1 LKNIALY
8 TLTRYQQL
16 ILHLVIGVA
25 VSRFRVLAQLYLVS
39 IIFYFIFKIIKE
51 KNKTFWVLSG
61 AAYFVAAEV
70 FLRMTGAMPF
80 WELGKYVAI
89 FFMFLGMLYEG
100 FKLKAWPVL
109 VFVLL
114 LLPGVVVAYL
124 NFDYYG
130 ESFRKTILFNLSGPL
145 SLFATALFCYHR
157 QLKFKSLLKVIDM
170 MILPILSMLVY
181 IILYSPA
188 VENIVFTTE
197 SNFATSGGFS
207 GNQVSTVLG
216 LGMFLTYVRF
226 LIPYRNILLNLINIT
241 LLGLLTYRCLL
252 TFSRGGFL
260 TALVMMGV
268 FTVLF
273 INWAPLAK
281 KAKATVKLVGL
292 GVGGFLLWGIV
303 VAVTGGLIVNRYTGK
318 NVRGEDKDLTTGRG
332 EIISEELTAFFEDP
346 FLGVGVGMGK
356 FFRYELDGE
365 VAASHN
371 EIARMLAEHGL
382 LGVLALLILL
392 LIPLG
397 FLLSKNRNLLMLP
410 FVAFWFL
417 TINHSAMRV
426 ALPGFMYGFS
436 LLSITYASKQEK
448 KKTRQNSKK
457 ATLSR
462 KPTFT

>member
-1 LKNIALY
+1 MKNIALY

-39 IIFYFIFKIIKE
+39 IIFYFVFKIIKE

-89 FFMFLGMLYEG
+89 FFMLLGMLYEG

-157 QLKFKSLLKVIDM
+157 QLKFRTLLKVIDM
-170 MILPILSMLVY
+170 MTLPILSMVFY
-181 IILYSPA
+181 IILYAPP
-188 VENIVFTTE
+188 VEEIIFTTE
-197 SNFATSGGFS
+197 SNSAASGGYS
-207 GNQVSTVLG
+207 GNQVSTILG
-216 LGMFLTYVRF
+216 LGIFLTYVRF
-226 LIPYRNILLNLINIT
+226 IFPYKNVWLNIFNLGM
-241 LLGLLTYRCLL
+241 LGVLTYRCLL
-252 TFSRGGFL
+252 TFSRGGFI
-260 TALVMMGV
+260 TAILMMII

-281 KAKATVKLVGL
+281 KARATVKLVGL
-292 GVGGFLLWGIV
+292 GVGGFILWGAV
-303 VAVTGGLIVNRYTGK
+303 VAVTGGLIVNRYA
-318 NVRGEDKDLTTGRG
+318 GENAVGEEKDITTGRG
-332 EIISEELTAFFEDP
+332 DIFNEELEAFLEEPIF
-346 FLGVGVGMGK
+346 GVGIGMGK
-356 FFRYELDGE
+356 FFRYELGGE
-365 VAASHN
+365 EAASHN
-371 EIARMLAEHGL
+371 EIARMIAEHGL

-426 ALPGFMYGFS
+426 ALPGFMYGFA